1 MGAVGLEALCTELE
15 EMGLSEELG
24 AALEQISR
32 LEEEFGRV
40 RAVFE
45 EELSKKG

>member
-1 MGAVGLEALCTELE
+1 MGAVGMAALCAELE
-15 EMGLSEELG
+15 EMGRSGELK
-24 AALEQISR
+24 AAPGVIPR

-45 EELSKKG
+45 EELSKN